1 MCDLNN
7 CNPNTGPRP
16 TVSATDRRL
25 FLAGA
30 MALPLATIL
39 AHVDLA
45 HAQASKGTTLTQTT
59 ADGRTVSA
67 YFAEAEA
74 KDSPVVILIHEWWGL
89 NDNIKAMA
97 EDIRDKGFHALAID
111 LFNGAVATDP
121 KAARAQ
127 TKAVQSAEANATIA
141 SWVNWAKANG
151 NGKVATL
158 GWCFGGGWSLA
169 AALANPLDAA
179 VIYYGRVT
187 ASAKSLATLSVPLLG
202 HFGTM
207 DKSIN
212 PEMVGAFQKRLGE
225 AGKADMLTTHWYT
238 AGHAFANPTGGRYD
252 EDDAA
257 LAWARTHTFLAA
269 HLR

>member
-1 MCDLNN
+1 
-7 CNPNTGPRP
+7 
-16 TVSATDRRL
+16 
-25 FLAGA
+25 
-30 MALPLATIL
+30 
-39 AHVDLA
+39 
-45 HAQASKGTTLTQTT
+45 
-59 ADGRTVSA
+59 
-67 YFAEAEA
+67 
-74 KDSPVVILIHEWWGL
+74 
-89 NDNIKAMA
+89 
-97 EDIRDKGFHALAID
+97 
-111 LFNGAVATDP
+111 
-121 KAARAQ
+121 
-127 TKAVQSAEANATIA
+127 
-141 SWVNWAKANG
+141 
-151 NGKVATL
+151 L